1 MEAQESTEIVRVSTW
16 HLTKLFFVNPRRAF
30 LELAETPRFA
40 LPFFLLLL
48 GRVVQV
54 HWYFSAVDIGWLKQQ
69 LIPTITQ
76 PNGQQRALDLSMI
89 TRDTLDV
96 SACLS
101 VAVSSG
107 LVVLGFT
114 LYLYVMGK
122 ILQSKESEES
132 EHSFRQWLAF
142 SSWSSLPQILVLIP
156 QYTAMGLIDLT
167 HEDVNSLDPLSLNAL
182 FFQLG
187 PADPAY
193 RLLSNLTLLI
203 FVQLVFAAVGLQAWY
218 KKSFS
223 VSLAVAAA
231 PALVLYGAWALY
243 VF

>member
-16 HLTKLFFVNPRRAF
+16 HLMKLFFVNPRRAF
-30 LELAETPRFA
+30 LELADTPRFA
-40 LPFFLLLL
+40 VPFFLLLL

-54 HWYFSAVDIGWLKQQ
+54 HWYFSAVDIDWLKQQ
-69 LIPTITQ
+69 LVPAITR
-76 PNGQQRALDLSMI
+76 PDSQQRAHHLAMI
-89 TRDTLDV
+89 TRNTLDV
-96 SACLS
+96 SSCLS
-101 VAVSSG
+101 AVVISG
-107 LVVLGFT
+107 LVVLGCT

-122 ILQSKESEES
+122 ILQSEDSQ
-132 EHSFRQWLAF
+132 HSFGQWFAF
-142 SSWSSLPQILVLIP
+142 SSWSNLPQILGLIP
-156 QYTAMGLIDLT
+156 QYIAMGLLDLT
-167 HEDVNSLDPLSLNAL
+167 HEDVNSLNPLSLNTL
-182 FFQLG
+182 FELG

-193 RLLSNLTLLI
+193 RLLSNLTLLT
-203 FVQLVFAAVGLQAWY
+203 FAQLVFAAVGLQVWY